1 LASIRF
7 TDAIGTATVSNGLD
21 AIAGGVGS
29 RFAGWVPF
37 QRPIGAVATALGTG
51 ARSMF
56 RFRTDYGAGFQMR
69 DIETT
74 ALPEVLRL
82 MEHLESGGT
91 CAVFTEDAYGRSYA
105 SCCLA
110 PGAET
115 QLEMANNT
123 DLTYTLSLTLIN
135 LGAVPMLCDYSP
147 VIGPASILF
156 DWDVSRGVTGG
167 TFSRASAATFV
178 TRNA

>member
-7 TDAIGTATVSNGLD
+7 TDTIGTATVTNGLD
-21 AIAGGVGS
+21 QIARGVGS

-37 QRPIGAVATALGTG
+37 QRAVGATATALGTG
-51 ARSMF
+51 ARTMY
-56 RFRTDYGAGFQMR
+56 RFRTDYGASFQLR

-74 ALPEVLRL
+74 HLPEVLRL
-82 MEHLESGGT
+82 MEHLEAGGT
-91 CAVFTEDAYGRSYA
+91 VTVFTDDVYGRSYA

-110 PGAET
+110 PDGT
-115 QLEMANNT
+115 VGLEMANNT
-123 DLTYTLSLTLIN
+123 DLTYTLSLALLN

-147 VIGPASILF
+147 SIGPASILF
-156 DWDVSRGVTGG
+156 DWDVSRGITTG
-167 TFSRASAATFV
+167 TYSRGSDASFV